1 MFNGVEY
8 VRKICKNKNIPISKL
23 EKDCGFSNGY
33 LNPKKVS
40 KIPYERATLIAE
52 YLNIDVKDILDGP
65 LEKKHNFELPHEA
78 VSIDISKF
86 VEIPILGC
94 VRCGKPMYSESNIEG
109 YQLTS
114 SEDLLNGYE
123 YFYLRAKG
131 DSMINAGIS
140 EGDLLL
146 IRKQND
152 VESGDIAI
160 VNVNGDDETLKR
172 VIKKD
177 GAIILQPENP
187 SYETKILMGKEL
199 ESVHIQGR
207 LMQVIKKF

>member
-8 VRKICKNKNIPISKL
+8 VRKICKDKKIAISKL

-40 KIPYERATLIAE
+40 KIPYDRATLIAE

-65 LEKKHNFELPHEA
+65 SNKIKNFELPQDA
-78 VSIDISKF
+78 VSVDISKF
-86 VEIPILGC
+86 IRIPILGS
-94 VRCGKPMYSESNIEG
+94 VRCGEPMYAESNIEG

-114 SEDLLNGYE
+114 SEDLLDGYE

-140 EGDLLL
+140 DGDLLL
-146 IRKQND
+146 IRKQSD

-177 GAIILQPENP
+177 GAIILQPENS
-187 SYETKILMGKEL
+187 SYETKIFIGKEL
-199 ESVHIQGR
+199 DSIHIQGR
-207 LMQVIKKF
+207 LMQVVKKF